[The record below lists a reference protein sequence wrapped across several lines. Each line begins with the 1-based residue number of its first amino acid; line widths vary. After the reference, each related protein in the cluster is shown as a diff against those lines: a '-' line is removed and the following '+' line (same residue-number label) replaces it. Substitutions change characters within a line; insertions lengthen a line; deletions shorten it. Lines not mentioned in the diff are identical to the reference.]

1 MWAIAQKQIV
11 YLKQSPSFGACIRDI
26 PLDLFHG
33 AGFDPTKRSNW
44 NHPGKSVPKIIREK
58 YENGVLVERQ
68 TEGSNTTPWH
78 WLMLVVHTVIAIS
91 LVALVAISIHDS
103 LTLRAAMSEE
113 DASQTS
119 CEQPR
124 LRS

>member
-1 MWAIAQKQIV
+1 M
-11 YLKQSPSFGACIRDI
+11 
-26 PLDLFHG
+26 
-33 AGFDPTKRSNW
+33 
-44 NHPGKSVPKIIREK
+44 PKIIREK

-91 LVALVAISIHDS
+91 LLTLVAISIHDS
-103 LTLRAAMSEE
+103 LTLRATLSEDE
-113 DASQTS
+113 ASQTS

-124 LRS
+124 VRS

>member
-1 MWAIAQKQIV
+1 M
-11 YLKQSPSFGACIRDI
+11 
-26 PLDLFHG
+26 
-33 AGFDPTKRSNW
+33 
-44 NHPGKSVPKIIREK
+44 PKIIREK
-58 YENGVLVERQ
+58 YGNGIIIERQ

-78 WLMLVVHTVIAIS
+78 WLTLVVHTVIAIS

-103 LTLRAAMSEE
+103 LTLRATLSEE
-113 DASQTS
+113 ESSQTS

>member
-1 MWAIAQKQIV
+1 M
-11 YLKQSPSFGACIRDI
+11 PR
-26 PLDLFHG
+26 
-33 AGFDPTKRSNW
+33 
-44 NHPGKSVPKIIREK
+44 IIREK

-91 LVALVAISIHDS
+91 LIAVVSISIHDS
-103 LTLRAAMSEE
+103 LTLRATLSEE
-113 DASQTS
+113 EASPAS

>member
-1 MWAIAQKQIV
+1 
-11 YLKQSPSFGACIRDI
+11 
-26 PLDLFHG
+26 
-33 AGFDPTKRSNW
+33 
-44 NHPGKSVPKIIREK
+44 VPRIIREK

-91 LVALVAISIHDS
+91 LVALVAVPVNDS
-103 LTLRAAMSEE
+103 LTLRATLSEE
-113 DASQTS
+113 EASQTS

-124 LRS
+124 FRS

>member
-1 MWAIAQKQIV
+1 MFSVLALSQSSGVGFLHSGDRHTLSPALGIEAIRKEM
-11 YLKQSPSFGACIRDI
+11 
-26 PLDLFHG
+26 
-33 AGFDPTKRSNW
+33 
-44 NHPGKSVPKIIREK
+44 PKIIREK

-78 WLMLVVHTVIAIS
+78 WLMLVVHTVIAIT
-91 LVALVAISIHDS
+91 LVVLATVAVHDS
-103 LTLRAAMSEE
+103 LTLRASMSEE
-113 DASQTS
+113 EASPTS

>member
-1 MWAIAQKQIV
+1 M
-11 YLKQSPSFGACIRDI
+11 
-26 PLDLFHG
+26 
-33 AGFDPTKRSNW
+33 
-44 NHPGKSVPKIIREK
+44 PKFIRER

-91 LVALVAISIHDS
+91 LIALVAIAVHDS
-103 LTLRAAMSEE
+103 LTLRATLSEE

-124 LRS
+124 VRS

>member
-1 MWAIAQKQIV
+1 M
-11 YLKQSPSFGACIRDI
+11 
-26 PLDLFHG
+26 
-33 AGFDPTKRSNW
+33 
-44 NHPGKSVPKIIREK
+44 PKIIREK

-78 WLMLVVHTVIAIS
+78 WLMLVVHTVIAIT
-91 LVALVAISIHDS
+91 LVVLATVAVHDS
-103 LTLRAAMSEE
+103 LTLRASMSEE
-113 DASQTS
+113 DASPTS

>member
-1 MWAIAQKQIV
+1 M
-11 YLKQSPSFGACIRDI
+11 PR
-26 PLDLFHG
+26 
-33 AGFDPTKRSNW
+33 
-44 NHPGKSVPKIIREK
+44 IIREK

-91 LVALVAISIHDS
+91 LIAVVAISIHDS
-103 LTLRAAMSEE
+103 LTIRATLSE
-113 DASQTS
+113 DAASPTS